1 MAGSGLRRWPGL
13 VLGPGSGDVAVEKLR
28 CLEDVSNVPALPAAL
43 ITFMQRFAEWTLSP
57 LGAVA
62 KMILSQPAA
71 LAPAALQK
79 RFFRPK
85 SLPAKQRMTPARQRV
100 LGALADGAHLTAKD
114 LSVAADAS
122 PAVIAAMATQGLLG
136 VDHVAQDQ
144 PPAVPRCDL
153 PGLTLAATQA
163 AAQVREDE
171 LRVALADATRRAE
184 SASLGWRRG
193 PSGAAQSAARCRP
206 HVHTRTH
213 YGRLPLWL

>member
-1 MAGSGLRRWPGL
+1 VRRPEIVSVVVATPVAGCFDYIVAEHLSVVAGSVVMVPFGNRRLPGI

-28 CLEDVSNVPALPAAL
+28 CLEDVSDVPALPAAL
-43 ITFMQRFAEWTLSP
+43 IPFMQRFADWTLSP

-79 RFFRPK
+79 RFFRPE

-122 PAVIAAMATQGLLG
+122 PAVIAAMAAQGLLG
-136 VDHVAQDQ
+136 S
-144 PPAVPRCDL
+144 R
-153 PGLTLAATQA
+153 
-163 AAQVREDE
+163 
-171 LRVALADATRRAE
+171 
-184 SASLGWRRG
+184 SRG
-193 PSGAAQSAARCRP
+193 ARSAASRA
-206 HVHTRTH
+206 TM
-213 YGRLPLWL
+213 